1 MRVTIDTK
9 EVTVNELTVAQVRE
23 LINEGAAGGGETD
36 VVNATLIDGVDFNQL
51 LKMTDLTAI
60 ELDAMTPSQ
69 IQQVA
74 DAAREV
80 NRHFFTLWGRIMAIA
95 SQTLSKPSTI

>member
-1 MRVTIDTK
+1 MKVAVASK
-9 EVTVNELTVAQVRE
+9 EITVNELTVAQVRE
-23 LINEGAAGGGETD
+23 LINEAAGGESD
-36 VVNATLIDGVDFNQL
+36 VVNATLIEGVDFNQL
-51 LKMTDLTAI
+51 LKMTDLTAN

-74 DAAREV
+74 DAAKKV

-95 SQTLSKPSTI
+95 SQTLSKPSII

>member
-1 MRVTIDTK
+1 MKVAVASK

-23 LINEGAAGGGETD
+23 LINEASAGGETD

-51 LKMTDLTAI
+51 LKMTDLTAA